1 MKKLICVSLLVFS
14 NVLLSQIRD
23 LASLSTGSYVSF
35 SSLFNKEEEFFGYL
49 ALYNK
54 GKETETTNKFEY
66 VYLDKNLNA
75 VANNEF
81 SVENSV
87 ISFSAYINTKG
98 EIELGPR
105 INQYFTS
112 KKKMNNTIIPK
123 DKVIDI
129 KTNKIFQK
137 EEICYENK
145 QFVDCGGS
153 KTIGEYG
160 KESKKERKENGFN
173 YESDVTILNDGTYLV
188 YEYKYEKGN
197 DFDNAFIKF
206 DEAKNEVW
214 RYEFNKDMKKKEK
227 QFINVLYFDNVFL
240 YLIEYT
246 DFRKEN
252 SYKLIKIDLKTGN
265 RVIDE
270 EIKDYSKKSVQSLR
284 RMVESGYYI
293 TNKKEFEDKLIM
305 IGKIISEKDNI
316 CSGYFRMVIEKTTN
330 KITYTNMPFLA
341 AKPFLENIKANGTVE
356 NGYGLNIRDL
366 YILKDGSVGFLFEK
380 YKIGYNLMLGNIAK
394 ATDLVYFSTDKDLKI
409 KEVKV
414 FSKDKSLGYNS
425 DYLFSQYI
433 NNDEDVAF
441 FYRDFQKDEDGE
453 RNWNLYINTIKAG
466 VYSQEKIPISSKE
479 NSIVPYVAKEGYIL
493 LREYNKKS
501 KYNGIR
507 LERLNY

>member
-1 MKKLICVSLLVFS
+1 MKKLICVLLLVFS
-14 NVLLSQIRD
+14 NVLSSQIRD

-35 SSLFNKEEEFFGYL
+35 SPLFNKQEQLFGYL
-49 ALYNK
+49 ALFNK

-66 VYLDKNLNA
+66 VYLDKNLNE

-81 SVENSV
+81 SAESSV
-87 ISFSAYINTKG
+87 VSYSSYINTKG
-98 EIELGPR
+98 EIELSPR

-112 KKKMNNTIIPK
+112 MKKMNNTIIPK

-129 KTNKIFQK
+129 KANKISQK

-145 QFVDCGGS
+145 QFIDCGGS

-160 KESKKERKENGFN
+160 KEAKKERKENGFN

-206 DEAKNEVW
+206 DENKKEVW
-214 RYEFNKDMKKKEK
+214 RYEFNKDMKKREK
-227 QFINVLYFDNVFL
+227 QFINVLYFDNTFL

-246 DFRKEN
+246 DLKKEN
-252 SYKLIKIDLKTGN
+252 SYKLLKIDLKTGN

-270 EIKDYSKKSVQSLR
+270 EIKNYSKSSVQSLR

-293 TNKKEFEDKLIM
+293 TNKKEFEDKLIL
-305 IGKIISEKDNI
+305 IGKINNDKDDV
-316 CSGYFRMVIEKTTN
+316 CTGYFRMIIEKATN
-330 KITYTNMPFLA
+330 KITYTDMPFLS
-341 AKPFLENIKANGTVE
+341 AKPFLENIKANGSVE

-380 YKIGYNLMLGNIAK
+380 YKIGYNLMLGNVAK

-433 NNDEDVAF
+433 NNDQDVAF
-441 FYRDFQKDEDGE
+441 FYRDYQKDEDGE
-453 RNWNLYINTIKAG
+453 KNWNLYINTIKTG